1 MNDEEKVDDTMND
14 SRNVTQNGEKDLD
27 GMDEWLRENRRKGAN
42 VDKEVSSTS
51 ALEEDTERWQK
62 NCTDNLRETLF
73 FVLLRRAGQ
82 RTFRM
87 SDAVKAMVK

>member
-73 FVLLRRAGQ
+73 LCC
-82 RTFRM
+82 
-87 SDAVKAMVK
+87 